1 MLAMEVLEPNRRL
14 FPDHSPPILHGAWVG
29 VGSIWPQT
37 YANIAGKIWT
47 TAATELL
54 TAQYVTLQN
63 YFSYPSLVLPIA
75 PIKLKLG
82 LQIRGRHLVANHL
95 DQVIKQG
102 ATLTQLRS

>member
-1 MLAMEVLEPNRRL
+1 MEVLEPNRRL